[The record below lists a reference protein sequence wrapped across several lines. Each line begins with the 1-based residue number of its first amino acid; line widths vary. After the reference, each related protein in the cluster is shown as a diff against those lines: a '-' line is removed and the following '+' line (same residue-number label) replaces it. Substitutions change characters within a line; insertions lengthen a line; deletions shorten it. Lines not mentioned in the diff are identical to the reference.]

1 MGGTAVIASTPVA
14 DTTAPTRERIIRH
27 QGGADENDCC
37 QCSEG
42 TSKHGLSSCHACGSG
57 HARPATIHTPGQP
70 LTMSGS
76 RLDLDQWPGRFGGHA
91 GDARQSK
98 DTLFNNEIGAPGEEQ
113 AEPAD

>member
-1 MGGTAVIASTPVA
+1 
-14 DTTAPTRERIIRH
+14 
-27 QGGADENDCC
+27 
-37 QCSEG
+37 
-42 TSKHGLSSCHACGSG
+42 
-57 HARPATIHTPGQP
+57 
-70 LTMSGS
+70 MSGS